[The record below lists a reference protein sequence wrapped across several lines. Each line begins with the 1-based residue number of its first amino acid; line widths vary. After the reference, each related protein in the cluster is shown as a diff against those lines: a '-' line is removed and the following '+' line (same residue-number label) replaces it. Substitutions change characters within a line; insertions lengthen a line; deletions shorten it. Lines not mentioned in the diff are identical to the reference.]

1 LPLGDAMSLI
11 QISPILVVFMGWLL
25 LKEKLNIKH
34 ILTAFGGF
42 VGVVLISK
50 PEFLIKFLEGN
61 LNSIE
66 EKNEQRLL
74 GVVICLLGGV
84 FFALETII
92 FNKAKQINGIVMA
105 HYQNIMLCILFPFYG
120 FFEYKFQQW
129 IIPDLVSVAFMVL
142 LAFSTNIGYFA
153 LCRGF

>member
-1 LPLGDAMSLI
+1 M
-11 QISPILVVFMGWLL
+11 QIAPIVVVFLGWLL
-25 LKEKLNIKH
+25 LGEKLHMKH
-34 ILTAFGGF
+34 IFTAAIGF
-42 VGVVLISK
+42 VGVLFIAK
-50 PEFLIKFLEGN
+50 PESLVKFLGGN
-61 LNSIE
+61 VSYIE